1 MPKSYKCAVCG
12 RTHLKQRR
20 PIKTK
25 ELKRYVTKLIN
36 REIHIDDVI
45 CNKCRA
51 QYSKTVIKSEK
62 TQKEASLIEGV
73 ISEEEDS
80 NFLVNIETSTAEHL
94 QSPKNITLKVHSTT
108 SSHKYCVIC
117 KEYLSKGRKSS
128 VVPLNARTQSF
139 IEKGIFINSKARC
152 CVNHLINKLFTKES
166 LKLLKSKYIETSFN
180 RTDIVTLLENVRKTL
195 ALSSCLNFENVHLLS
210 DSVCYSLTGITKE
223 NFEDIVSHLSTLRN
237 SSVRTINTCVA
248 ILLTKLRT
256 GLPNHLLGVIFSLSK
271 GQIQRCIHSGRN
283 CLMKDFVPL
292 HIGFQHISHEDF
304 VSRHTTPLSKQLFSS
319 HDDDAA
325 IIVLDGTYVY
335 IQKSSNYT
343 FQRMSYSLHKHRPL
357 V

>member
-1 MPKSYKCAVCG
+1 MPRSYRCAVCG

-36 REIHIDDVI
+36 REIHTDDVI
-45 CNKCRA
+45 CIKCRA
-51 QYSKTVIKSEK
+51 QYSKTVIKSE
-62 TQKEASLIEGV
+62 TQKEASLIEGF
-73 ISEEEDS
+73 ISDKEDS
-80 NFLVNIETSTAEHL
+80 IFFVNIETATAEHL
-94 QSPKNITLKVHSTT
+94 QSPKNITLKVQSTT
-108 SSHKYCVIC
+108 SSLKYCVIC

-152 CVNHLINKLFTKES
+152 CDNHSINKLFTQES
-166 LKLLKSKYIETSFN
+166 LKLLKSKYLETSFN

-210 DSVCYSLTGITKE
+210 DSVCYSLIGITKE

-256 GLPNHLLGVIFSLSK
+256 GLPNHLFSLSK
-271 GQIQRCIHSGRN
+271 DQIHNCIH
-283 CLMKDFVPL
+283 
-292 HIGFQHISHEDF
+292 I
-304 VSRHTTPLSKQLFSS
+304 
-319 HDDDAA
+319 
-325 IIVLDGTYVY
+325 
-335 IQKSSNYT
+335 
-343 FQRMSYSLHKHRPL
+343 
-357 V
+357 